1 MAKKTAQKVDV
12 KTLKSVE
19 ALRKGFRAYVGVYGA
34 AYDRILPV
42 VASASKNY
50 TAFAV
55 KGEAMETAATVFAKD
70 ARVRA
75 EKSYGGVASKV
86 RAVFPKSANDRVAEL
101 EAEIADLNKK
111 IVRFSKKATKKTATR
126 TQKVVET
133 VKTEVTAKAEQV
145 AEAIKAA

>member
-1 MAKKTAQKVDV
+1 MAKKATKKAEV
-12 KTLKSVE
+12 KTFKTVE
-19 ALRKGFRAYVGVYGA
+19 VLRKGFRAYVGVYGA

-50 TAFAV
+50 DVFAA
-55 KGEAMETAATVFAKD
+55 KGEAMETVATTFAKD

-75 EKSYGGVASKV
+75 EKSYGDVASKV
-86 RAVFPKSANDRVAEL
+86 RGVFPTSANDRVAEL
-101 EAEIADLNKK
+101 EAEIAGLNKK
-111 IVRFSKKATKKTATR
+111 IVTFSKKATKKTATR
-126 TQKVVET
+126 TKKAVKT